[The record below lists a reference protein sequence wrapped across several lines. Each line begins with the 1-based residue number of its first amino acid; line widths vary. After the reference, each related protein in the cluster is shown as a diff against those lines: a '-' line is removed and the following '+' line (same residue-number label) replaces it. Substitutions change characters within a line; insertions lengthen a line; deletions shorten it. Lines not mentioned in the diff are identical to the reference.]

1 MFLDVSWVRIPH
13 PPLPERGTSAV
24 AEFERVRVSENTRRR
39 RTVARHGQLRS
50 PGAASQLLKL
60 LAISMAV
67 VLVSGIGVAAYIW
80 FDFSSTVS
88 ANAVDLDGQE
98 DLPPD
103 IGEYK
108 GGFNLVLTGVDTCED
123 DYKQYFGDRCT
134 GGDAEGTL
142 NDVNLLVHVS
152 EEPRRITVVS
162 FPRDL
167 MIPIPSCEDED
178 GNATAAMSK
187 QPLNVAY
194 TDGGLNCVVRT
205 ISALTDQEVQF
216 AASVTFGGVIEITN
230 AIGGVDVC
238 LANPIRDRYTGLDM
252 AAGTHTVQGLEALQ
266 FLRTRHGV
274 GDGSDLGRIGNQ
286 QQYMSSLA
294 RKLISGEVLGNV
306 PVMLKLANTGIQN
319 LETSTSLADPMMIVQ
334 IALAV
339 KSVPFEDIVF
349 VQYPTLTDWNDPNKV
364 VPNEEAAAAL
374 WDAIEANAQLQITH
388 ENTSNDGVV
397 VQEPTAPAEPTEPT
411 TPGQEATPT
420 PTDPGVVALP
430 DSIKGNSAAQQTC
443 SNGNVR

>member
-1 MFLDVSWVRIPH
+1 M
-13 PPLPERGTSAV
+13 
-24 AEFERVRVSENTRRR
+24 SESTRRR
-39 RTVARHGQLRS
+39 RTIARHGQLRT
-50 PGAASQLLKL
+50 PGPVSQLLKFI
-60 LAISMAV
+60 AIGLAV
-67 VLVSGIGVAAYIW
+67 VLVSGVGVAAYIAY
-80 FDFSSTVS
+80 DFSSTVA

-98 DLPPD
+98 AVPPN
-103 IGEYK
+103 IGEYE
-108 GGFNLVLTGVDTCED
+108 GGFNMVLAGVDTCEEK
-123 DYKQYFGDRCT
+123 YASLFGERCS
-134 GGDAEGTL
+134 GSDSEGSL

-167 MIPIPSCEDED
+167 MIPIPECTDDE
-178 GNATAAMSK
+178 GNVHSAMSK

-194 TDGGLNCVVRT
+194 SDGGLNCVVQT
-205 ISALTDQEVQF
+205 ISQLSGQEVQF

-252 AAGTHTVQGLEALQ
+252 SAGTHTVEGLQALQ

-286 QQYMSSLA
+286 QQYMSSLS

-306 PVMLKLANTGIQN
+306 PVMLKLANTALSN
-319 LETSTSLADPMMIVQ
+319 LEASTSLANNPMTIVQ

-339 KSVPFEDIVF
+339 KEVPFEDIVF
-349 VQYPTLTDWNDPNKV
+349 VQYPTGADYADPNKV
-364 VPNEEAAAAL
+364 VPNTEAATAL

-397 VQEPTAPAEPTEPT
+397 VEEPTAPTEEVTPDPT
-411 TPGQEATPT
+411 ATPEN
-420 PTDPGVVALP
+420 VVALP
-430 DSIKGNSAAQQTC
+430 DTIKGNSAAQQTC